1 MRWIAES
8 QWGTA
13 TNRVKGLNGAGAMTS
28 GLAGAL
34 VAGAERRGRRLAVAA
49 KAIAVRAACAKVFGA
64 VEFVV
69 FRSAP

>member
-1 MRWIAES
+1 M
-8 QWGTA
+8 
-13 TNRVKGLNGAGAMTS
+13 
-28 GLAGAL
+28 